1 MWKIPEK
8 KIANNGYCYVRIPE
22 HPQATSTGYAY
33 EHRVVMENHI
43 GRMLPDNEVVH
54 HVNGDRTDNSIDNLA
69 LMEHKEHAEVHG
81 LERHGESFVVKL
93 KCPICGNIFF
103 RRRGRTH
110 STPSR
115 RGRLGAACCSAKCRG
130 ALSRLYQTGRIDEA
144 TSEAIASNVVCESF
158 PMSDI
163 EEH

>member
-8 KIANNGYCYVRIPE
+8 KIANNGYCY
-22 HPQATSTGYAY
+22 G
-33 EHRVVMENHI
+33 
-43 GRMLPDNEVVH
+43 
-54 HVNGDRTDNSIDNLA
+54 
-69 LMEHKEHAEVHG
+69 
-81 LERHGESFVVKL
+81 
-93 KCPICGNIFF
+93 
-103 RRRGRTH
+103 
-110 STPSR
+110 
-115 RGRLGAACCSAKCRG
+115 G